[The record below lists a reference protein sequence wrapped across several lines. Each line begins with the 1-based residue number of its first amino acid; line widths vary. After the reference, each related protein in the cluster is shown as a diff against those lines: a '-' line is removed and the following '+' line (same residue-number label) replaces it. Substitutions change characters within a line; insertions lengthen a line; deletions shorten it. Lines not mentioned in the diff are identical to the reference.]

1 MKIYIV
7 VVYEQVA
14 YAISAEESDSIETI
28 KKNRLYPNCLFVT
41 PHVSELLSCL
51 DDGCMAK
58 ILDFEC
64 LDKEIRQSLNYV
76 DIHKWEW
83 NEAETSHTQYTAY
96 QKHPCHRCGAPINPP
111 PRFRILL
118 C

>member
-1 MKIYIV
+1 M
-7 VVYEQVA
+7 
-14 YAISAEESDSIETI
+14 
-28 KKNRLYPNCLFVT
+28 T

-83 NEAETSHTQYTAY
+83 NEAEMIKYYLDKDLEGEENQIDAV
-96 QKHPCHRCGAPINPP
+96 
-111 PRFRILL
+111 LL
-118 C
+118 LLKECFCEMKIREMGNGRE

>member
-1 MKIYIV
+1 M
-7 VVYEQVA
+7 
-14 YAISAEESDSIETI
+14 
-28 KKNRLYPNCLFVT
+28 T

-83 NEAETSHTQYTAY
+83 NEAEMIKYYLDKDLEGEENQIDAV
-96 QKHPCHRCGAPINPP
+96 
-111 PRFRILL
+111 LL
-118 C
+118 LLKECFCEMKIREW